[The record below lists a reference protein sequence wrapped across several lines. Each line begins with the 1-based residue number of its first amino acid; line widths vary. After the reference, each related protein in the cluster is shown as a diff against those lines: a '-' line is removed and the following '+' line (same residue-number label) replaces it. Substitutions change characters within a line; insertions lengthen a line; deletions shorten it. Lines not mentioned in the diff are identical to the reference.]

1 MNHPDAIPMALLV
14 SRGLDDWVKR
24 SQGDVDRSLVAN
36 LTSLYA
42 AATYII
48 EAIDLLVGVSD
59 LPSRDQ
65 VRMLLQI
72 QTWLYRELPDYAE
85 TLRVPLESAIRN
97 IYGTI
102 PDEELE

>member
-1 MNHPDAIPMALLV
+1 MALLV
-14 SRGLDDWVKR
+14 SRGLDDWGKR
-24 SQGDVDRSLVAN
+24 SQGDIDRSLVAN
-36 LTSLYA
+36 LTSVYVA
-42 AATYII
+42 AKYII
-48 EAIDLLVGVSD
+48 EAIDRLVDVSH

-72 QTWLYRELPDYAE
+72 QTWLYSELPVYAE
-85 TLRVPLESAIRN
+85 GLRMPLESAIRN